1 MPLKRKKSLTSST
14 KVPLA
19 RLNIPS
25 VSLSR
30 QRDEGATTD
39 DGMKSPL
46 RASCTN
52 KRAHR
57 FPGFAVRCPSS
68 YTFLMRAVVLPQLSG
83 KSRSL
88 ARNIRCLLFSFYY
101 PDFCAAVPALHIIIG
116 IPALLR
122 DNQPCF
128 GIWCGIHKPPPA
140 FRAEDRLPFICQ
152 LILFNLLLAS
162 AQV

>member
-1 MPLKRKKSLTSST
+1 M
-14 KVPLA
+14 PLA

-25 VSLSR
+25 VFLSR

-46 RASCTN
+46 RASCSD
-52 KRAHR
+52 KRR
-57 FPGFAVRCPSS
+57 TGFPASLSVARPS

-88 ARNIRCLLFSFYY
+88 VQNIRCLLFSFYY
-101 PDFCAAVPALHIIIG
+101 PDFRAAVPALHIIIG

-122 DNQPCF
+122 DNQP
-128 GIWCGIHKPPPA
+128 
-140 FRAEDRLPFICQ
+140 
-152 LILFNLLLAS
+152 
-162 AQV
+162 